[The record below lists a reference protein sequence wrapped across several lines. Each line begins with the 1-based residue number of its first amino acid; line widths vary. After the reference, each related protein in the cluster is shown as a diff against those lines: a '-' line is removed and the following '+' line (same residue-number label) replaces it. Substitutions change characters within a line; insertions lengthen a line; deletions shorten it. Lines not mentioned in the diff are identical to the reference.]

1 MEKRSFINSVFGTG
15 TFTSTYM
22 RIVWQIILG
31 SFATILMLLTLIIV
45 YLIAYEGIYK
55 EWISPNIPKGNK
67 YIEYSEEVN
76 SIAPF
81 HQNDKWG
88 YINLM
93 TEKSIP
99 AQFDYVWPF
108 SEGIAA
114 VIKNKKLMF
123 INQNGEIVINK
134 ELGKMPKEADCR
146 FIDGY
151 CIVNSTE
158 GLTGLIDK
166 QGNWALEPIYDDI
179 YHENGL
185 WKVRSHELYGLFSAE
200 LDTIFTVGHPRITVE
215 EKAIE
220 VSYPNHIVKRYDH
233 DMNVLEN
240 FVIHSIEELS
250 TKEFYKEDE
259 FRYATAKQMCY
270 AVNAVDVSTLYY
282 GLMDRNG
289 KRITPP
295 VFTSIEAI
303 GMDLYFCKPQ
313 GIVINGKGKRV
324 E

>member
-1 MEKRSFINSVFGTG
+1 
-15 TFTSTYM
+15 M

-31 SFATILMLLTLIIV
+31 SFATLLMLLTLIFV

-55 EWISPNIPKGNK
+55 EWIYPNIPKGDK
-67 YIEYSEEVN
+67 YIEFSKENN

-88 YINLM
+88 YMNLL
-93 TEKSIP
+93 TDEYIP
-99 AQFDYVWPF
+99 AQFDCAWPF

-114 VIKNKKLMF
+114 VIKDKKLMF
-123 INQNGEIVINK
+123 INPKGEIVINK
-134 ELGKMPKEADCR
+134 ELGKMPEEADCR
-146 FIDGY
+146 FMNGY
-151 CIVNSTE
+151 CIANSTE

-166 QGNWALEPIYDDI
+166 HGNWALEPIYDDI
-179 YHENGL
+179 YHENGF
-185 WKVRSHELYGLFSAE
+185 WKVRSNELYGLFTAK
-200 LDTIFTVGHPRITVE
+200 LDTMFTIEHPRITVE
-215 EKAIE
+215 DKAIE
-220 VSYPNHIVKRYDH
+220 VSYPNHIVKRYDY
-233 DMNVLEN
+233 DMNVLED
-240 FVIHSIEELS
+240 FVIHSVGELS
-250 TKEFYKEDE
+250 TREFYQEDE
-259 FRYATAKQMCY
+259 FRYAVAKQMCY
-270 AVNAVDVSTLYY
+270 AVNAVDASTLYY

-303 GMDLYFCKPQ
+303 GMDLYFCEPQ